1 MENKQSLKVESV
13 QQDKIVKLATNISSF
28 LDSSFFSAKM
38 GEDVGKKSYKS
49 YPVKVQA
56 LKINWILNSEDGE
69 SEDEENEEDNDGKK
83 FLMGILRSEN
93 NDLFLVPSVRVLI
106 EYLFSIHKQ
115 IILKRDLAVYIGQ
128 LMIFFVTIY
137 LYEGKYTVDSITYC
151 IKDDE
156 ISWTSWIADTAD
168 PVARNRTME

>member
-38 GEDVGKKSYKS
+38 GEEVGKKSFKS

-56 LKINWILNSEDGE
+56 LKINWILNSEGGD
-69 SEDEENEEDNDGKK
+69 SDDDNEDDNDGKK

-106 EYLFSIHKQ
+106 EHLFSIHKK
-115 IILKRDLAVYIGQ
+115 IILQRNLAVYI
-128 LMIFFVTIY
+128 F
-137 LYEGKYTVDSITYC
+137 
-151 IKDDE
+151 
-156 ISWTSWIADTAD
+156 
-168 PVARNRTME
+168 

>member
-28 LDSSFFSAKM
+28 LDSSFFSEKM
-38 GEDVGKKSYKS
+38 HEDVGKKSYKS

-56 LKINWILNSEDGE
+56 LKINWILNSKDGE
-69 SEDEENEEDNDGKK
+69 SDDDEDADDNDGKK

-106 EYLFSIHKQ
+106 EHLFSIHKA
-115 IILKRDLAVYIGQ
+115 IILKQDLALYI
-128 LMIFFVTIY
+128 I
-137 LYEGKYTVDSITYC
+137 
-151 IKDDE
+151 
-156 ISWTSWIADTAD
+156 
-168 PVARNRTME
+168 